1 MRRRRR
7 RQGPVGSL
15 AMTAARRPAV
25 EASPPEKVG
34 DRVQPVVELR
44 ELRKHYAVGSEIVRA
59 VDGVSLSVLPGTM
72 VALFGPSGS
81 GKSTLLR
88 LMAAIE
94 RPDSGAVL
102 VDGTD
107 VTAMDERQAADF
119 RMNVL
124 GWIGQDSDLVDGASP
139 LDNAAFKLIC
149 AGVGVRQARRHA
161 AQALAAVDFS
171 VRKGQTSETLSLG
184 ERQRVMV
191 ARALSLNP
199 RVLLADEPTGN
210 LDTER
215 TQQVL
220 DLLQSVT
227 HARGMATVL
236 VTHDERARHYA
247 DAVYTLKDG
256 VLAAGPKGAA

>member
-1 MRRRRR
+1 VM
-7 RQGPVGSL
+7 
-15 AMTAARRPAV
+15 
-25 EASPPEKVG
+25 
-34 DRVQPVVELR
+34 
-44 ELRKHYAVGSEIVRA
+44 
-59 VDGVSLSVLPGTM
+59 PGAM
-72 VALFGPSGS
+72 VALYGPSGS

-94 RPDSGAVL
+94 RPDAGAIL
-102 VDGTD
+102 VDGVD
-107 VTAMDERQAADF
+107 VTAMQEREAADF

-149 AGVGVRQARRHA
+149 AGLRVRDARRRA
-161 AQALAAVDFS
+161 AQALAAVGFV
-171 VRKGQTSETLSLG
+171 VRKGQTAETLSLG

-215 TQQVL
+215 THQVL
-220 DLLQSVT
+220 DLLRAVT
-227 HARGMATVL
+227 HERGMATIL
-236 VTHDERARHYA
+236 VTHDERAMEYA
-247 DAVYTLKDG
+247 DLAYTLRDG
-256 VLAAGPKGAA
+256 VLSAIARPGSTAG

>member
-1 MRRRRR
+1 
-7 RQGPVGSL
+7 
-15 AMTAARRPAV
+15 MTAARGPAA
-25 EASPPEKVG
+25 EAGRAEHP
-34 DRVQPVVELR
+34 DREPAPVVELR
-44 ELRKHYAVGSEIVRA
+44 ELRKHYHVGRETVRA
-59 VDGVSLSVLPGTM
+59 VDGVSLTVRPGTM

-94 RPDSGAVL
+94 QPDAGAIL

-107 VTAMDERQAADF
+107 VTAMDERRAADF

-139 LDNAAFKLIC
+139 IDNAAFKLIC
-149 AGVGVRQARRHA
+149 AGVGVREARRRA

-171 VRKGQTSETLSLG
+171 VRKGQKSETLSLG
-184 ERQRVMV
+184 ERQRIMV

-210 LDTER
+210 LDTDR
-215 TQQVL
+215 TYQVL
-220 DLLQSVT
+220 DLLRTVT
-227 HARGMATVL
+227 HTRGMATIL
-236 VTHDERARHYA
+236 VTHDERAMQYA
-247 DAVYTLKDG
+247 DLAYTLKDG
-256 VLAAGPKGAA
+256 VLSAVTRPGGAVG